1 MFSLAAII
9 KSLFTNVHKNSIA
22 IAVNLCYN
30 NNILKNKEK
39 FSKPERCFIMNRI
52 IKVGGVEIVLNGH
65 SVFQSTRE
73 NWYDFVPLPFFREA
87 AAEIHVN
94 FTNPFDFI
102 FDNINKLYKAGIVR
116 DTTIEI
122 EKSYEE
128 GDFYAVQFH
137 CDDGAYNETRTA
149 ICFNDFKAAC
159 EWVDK
164 HNDERY
170 EIVPQKFGHEF
181 VNYWD

>member
-1 MFSLAAII
+1 
-9 KSLFTNVHKNSIA
+9 
-22 IAVNLCYN
+22 
-30 NNILKNKEK
+30 
-39 FSKPERCFIMNRI
+39 MNRI
-52 IKVGGVEIVLNGH
+52 VRVNGVEIVLNGR
-65 SVFQSTRE
+65 SVFQSA
-73 NWYDFVPLPFFREA
+73 NKSWYNFVPISIYKEMA
-87 AAEIHVN
+87 AAIHAN
-94 FTNPFDFI
+94 YFTNPFDFI
-102 FDNINKLYKAGIVR
+102 FDNINKLYKMGILR

-149 ICFNDFKAAC
+149 ICFNDFKVAC

-164 HNDERY
+164 HDDERY

>member
-1 MFSLAAII
+1 
-9 KSLFTNVHKNSIA
+9 
-22 IAVNLCYN
+22 
-30 NNILKNKEK
+30 
-39 FSKPERCFIMNRI
+39 MNRI
-52 IKVGGVEIVLNGH
+52 VKVGCVEIVLNG
-65 SVFQSTRE
+65 QSIFRSADE
-73 NWYDFVPLPFFREA
+73 NWYAFIPFSIFKEMA
-87 AAEIHVN
+87 AAIHVD
-94 FTNPFDFI
+94 FTNSFDFI

-164 HNDERY
+164 HDDERY
-170 EIVPQKFGHEF
+170 EIVPQKFGCEF

>member
-1 MFSLAAII
+1 
-9 KSLFTNVHKNSIA
+9 
-22 IAVNLCYN
+22 
-30 NNILKNKEK
+30 
-39 FSKPERCFIMNRI
+39 MNRI
-52 IKVGGVEIVLNGH
+52 VKVSGVEIVLNG
-65 SVFQSTRE
+65 QSIFRSADK
-73 NWYDFVPLPFFREA
+73 NWYAFIPFSIFKEMA
-87 AAEIHVN
+87 AAIHVD
-94 FTNPFDFI
+94 FTNSFYFI

-159 EWVDK
+159 EWVDS
-164 HNDERY
+164 HNDEHY

>member
-1 MFSLAAII
+1 
-9 KSLFTNVHKNSIA
+9 
-22 IAVNLCYN
+22 
-30 NNILKNKEK
+30 
-39 FSKPERCFIMNRI
+39 MNRI
-52 IKVGGVEIVLNGH
+52 VKVSGVEVVLNG
-65 SVFQSTRE
+65 QSIFRSADK
-73 NWYDFVPLPFFREA
+73 NWYAFVPFSIFKEMA
-87 AAEIHVN
+87 TAIHVD
-94 FTNPFDFI
+94 FTNSFDFI

-128 GDFYAVQFH
+128 GDFYAVQFY
-137 CDDGAYNETRTA
+137 DDDSPYNETRTA

-159 EWVDK
+159 VWVDN
-164 HNDERY
+164 HDDERY

>member
-1 MFSLAAII
+1 
-9 KSLFTNVHKNSIA
+9 
-22 IAVNLCYN
+22 
-30 NNILKNKEK
+30 
-39 FSKPERCFIMNRI
+39 MNRI
-52 IKVGGVEIVLNGH
+52 VKVSGVEIVLNGH

-73 NWYDFVPLPFFREA
+73 NWYDFVPLPIFREVA
-87 AAEIHVN
+87 AAIHVN

-102 FDNINKLYKAGIVR
+102 CDNINNLYKMGIFR
-116 DTTIEI
+116 GTAIEI

-128 GDFYAVQFH
+128 GDFYAIQFY
-137 CDDGAYNETRTA
+137 DDDSPYNETRTA

-164 HNDERY
+164 HDNERY

>member
-1 MFSLAAII
+1 
-9 KSLFTNVHKNSIA
+9 
-22 IAVNLCYN
+22 
-30 NNILKNKEK
+30 
-39 FSKPERCFIMNRI
+39 MNRI
-52 IKVGGVEIVLNGH
+52 VKVSGVEIILNGH
-65 SVFQSTRE
+65 SVFQSADK
-73 NWYDFVPLPFFREA
+73 NWYAFIPFSIFKEMA
-87 AAEIHVN
+87 AAIHVD
-94 FTNPFDFI
+94 FTNSFYFI

-116 DTTIEI
+116 DTTIES

-128 GDFYAVQFH
+128 GDFYAIQFH

-164 HNDERY
+164 HDDERY

>member
-1 MFSLAAII
+1 MVSLAAII

-22 IAVNLCYN
+22 IDVNLCYN
-30 NNILKNKEK
+30 YNILKNKEK
-39 FSKPERCFIMNRI
+39 VLKTRKVFIMNRI
-52 IKVGGVEIVLNGH
+52 VKVSGVEVVLNG
-65 SVFQSTRE
+65 QSIFRSADK
-73 NWYDFVPLPFFREA
+73 NWYDFVPISIFKEMA
-87 AAEIHVN
+87 AAIHVD
-94 FTNPFDFI
+94 FTNSFDFI

-128 GDFYAVQFH
+128 GDFYVVQFH
-137 CDDGAYNETRTA
+137 CADGSYNETRTA

-159 EWVDK
+159 SWVDS
-164 HNDERY
+164 HDDERY

>member
-1 MFSLAAII
+1 
-9 KSLFTNVHKNSIA
+9 
-22 IAVNLCYN
+22 
-30 NNILKNKEK
+30 
-39 FSKPERCFIMNRI
+39 MNRI
-52 IKVGGVEIVLNGH
+52 VKVSGVEIVLNGH
-65 SVFQSTRE
+65 SVFQSARE
-73 NWYDFVPLPFFREA
+73 NWYAFIPFSIFKEMA
-87 AAEIHVN
+87 AAIHVD
-94 FTNPFDFI
+94 FTNSFYFI

-137 CDDGAYNETRTA
+137 CDDGTYNETRTA

-164 HNDERY
+164 HDDEHY

>member
-1 MFSLAAII
+1 
-9 KSLFTNVHKNSIA
+9 
-22 IAVNLCYN
+22 
-30 NNILKNKEK
+30 
-39 FSKPERCFIMNRI
+39 MNRI
-52 IKVGGVEIVLNGH
+52 VKVSGVEIVLNGH

-122 EKSYEE
+122 ENSSEE

-137 CDDGAYNETRTA
+137 CADGSYNETKTA

-164 HNDERY
+164 HDDERY

>member
-1 MFSLAAII
+1 
-9 KSLFTNVHKNSIA
+9 
-22 IAVNLCYN
+22 
-30 NNILKNKEK
+30 
-39 FSKPERCFIMNRI
+39 MNRI
-52 IKVGGVEIVLNGH
+52 VKVSGVEVVLNGR
-65 SVFQSTRE
+65 SVFRSANK
-73 NWYDFVPLPFFREA
+73 NWYDFVPISIYKEMA
-87 AAEIHVN
+87 AAIHVD
-94 FTNPFDFI
+94 FTNSFYFI

-164 HNDERY
+164 HEEECY

>member
-1 MFSLAAII
+1 
-9 KSLFTNVHKNSIA
+9 
-22 IAVNLCYN
+22 
-30 NNILKNKEK
+30 
-39 FSKPERCFIMNRI
+39 MNRI
-52 IKVGGVEIVLNGH
+52 VKVSGVEVVLNG
-65 SVFQSTRE
+65 QSIFRSADK
-73 NWYDFVPLPFFREA
+73 NWYAFIPFSIFKEMA
-87 AAEIHVN
+87 AAIHVG
-94 FTNPFDFI
+94 FTNSFDFI

-128 GDFYAVQFH
+128 GDFYAIQFH

-159 EWVDK
+159 KWADK
-164 HNDERY
+164 HDDERY

>member
-1 MFSLAAII
+1 
-9 KSLFTNVHKNSIA
+9 
-22 IAVNLCYN
+22 
-30 NNILKNKEK
+30 
-39 FSKPERCFIMNRI
+39 MNRI
-52 IKVGGVEIVLNGH
+52 VKVSGVEIVLNGH

-73 NWYDFVPLPFFREA
+73 NWYDFVPIPIFREVA
-87 AAEIHVN
+87 AAIHVN

-102 FDNINKLYKAGIVR
+102 CDNINKLYKMGILR
-116 DTTIEI
+116 GTTIEI
-122 EKSYEE
+122 EKSYEK
-128 GDFYAVQFH
+128 GDFYAVQF
-137 CDDGAYNETRTA
+137 CYDDSAYNETRTA

-164 HNDERY
+164 HEEECY

>member
-1 MFSLAAII
+1 
-9 KSLFTNVHKNSIA
+9 
-22 IAVNLCYN
+22 
-30 NNILKNKEK
+30 
-39 FSKPERCFIMNRI
+39 MNRI
-52 IKVGGVEIVLNGH
+52 VKVSGVEIVLNGH

-137 CDDGAYNETRTA
+137 CADGSYNETKTA

-164 HNDERY
+164 HDDERY

>member
-1 MFSLAAII
+1 
-9 KSLFTNVHKNSIA
+9 
-22 IAVNLCYN
+22 
-30 NNILKNKEK
+30 
-39 FSKPERCFIMNRI
+39 MNRI
-52 IKVGGVEIVLNGH
+52 VKVSGVEIVLNGH

-73 NWYDFVPLPFFREA
+73 NWYDFVPILIFREVA
-87 AAEIHVN
+87 AAIHVN

-102 FDNINKLYKAGIVR
+102 FDNINKLYKMGILR

-122 EKSYEE
+122 EKSYEK

-164 HNDERY
+164 HEEECY
-170 EIVPQKFGHEF
+170 KIVPQKFGHEF

>member
-1 MFSLAAII
+1 
-9 KSLFTNVHKNSIA
+9 
-22 IAVNLCYN
+22 
-30 NNILKNKEK
+30 
-39 FSKPERCFIMNRI
+39 MNRI
-52 IKVGGVEIVLNGH
+52 VKVSGVEIVLNGH

-73 NWYDFVPLPFFREA
+73 NWYDFVPIPIFREVA
-87 AAEIHVN
+87 AAIHVN

-102 FDNINKLYKAGIVR
+102 CDNINNLYKMGIFR
-116 DTTIEI
+116 GTTIEI

-128 GDFYAVQFH
+128 GDFYAIQFY
-137 CDDGAYNETRTA
+137 DDDSPYNETRTA

-164 HNDERY
+164 HDDERY

>member
-1 MFSLAAII
+1 
-9 KSLFTNVHKNSIA
+9 
-22 IAVNLCYN
+22 
-30 NNILKNKEK
+30 
-39 FSKPERCFIMNRI
+39 MNRI
-52 IKVGGVEIVLNGH
+52 VKVSGVEIVLNGH

-102 FDNINKLYKAGIVR
+102 FDNINKLYKMGILR

-128 GDFYAVQFH
+128 GDFYAVQF
-137 CDDGAYNETRTA
+137 CYDDSAYNETRTA
-149 ICFNDFKAAC
+149 ICFNDFNAAC
-159 EWVDK
+159 EWVDE
-164 HNDERY
+164 HYDERY

>member
-1 MFSLAAII
+1 
-9 KSLFTNVHKNSIA
+9 
-22 IAVNLCYN
+22 
-30 NNILKNKEK
+30 
-39 FSKPERCFIMNRI
+39 MNRI
-52 IKVGGVEIVLNGH
+52 VKVSGVKIILNGRL
-65 SVFQSTRE
+65 VFKSTRE
-73 NWYDFVPLPFFREA
+73 KWYDFVPISIYKDMA
-87 AAEIHVN
+87 AAIHVN

-102 FDNINKLYKAGIVR
+102 FDNISKLYTMGILR
-116 DTTIEI
+116 DTII
-122 EKSYEE
+122 EE
-128 GDFYAVQFH
+128 GDFYAVQFL

-164 HNDERY
+164 HDDERY